1 MGATWPAVGRRLTA
15 GPCCRR
21 GRTCVARP
29 KPGCSSM
36 PRWRRPRPRCRLIS
50 RRREA
55 GMMRLLR
62 TGLAI
67 AILMALAGLAAWL
80 ADQPGRVQ
88 IHWRSEERRGGKECV
103 RTGRMRGAADHQNTK
118 TTLYNQKYYHTS
130 QHSIKQ
136 QITTHIK

>member
-88 IHWRSEERRGGKECV
+88 INWFGYLVETPAPVLALQIGRESCRERVCQYV
-103 RTGRMRGAADHQNTK
+103 
-118 TTLYNQKYYHTS
+118 
-130 QHSIKQ
+130 
-136 QITTHIK
+136 